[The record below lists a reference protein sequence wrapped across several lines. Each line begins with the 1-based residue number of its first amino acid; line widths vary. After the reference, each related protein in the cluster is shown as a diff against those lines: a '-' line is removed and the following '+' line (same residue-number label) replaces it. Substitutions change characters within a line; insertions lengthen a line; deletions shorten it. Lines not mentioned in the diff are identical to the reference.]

1 MKKLQNKISVRF
13 FILILVTMTVT
24 YISTIYLTSRQFH
37 KTLLERLDDSSR
49 GIEIEIENI
58 RQDLFLRT
66 KAISEN
72 ENITRA
78 VNDNDRHTLLYLL
91 GDVKNAIG
99 ADIVTAID
107 SNGIVMARAHSPA
120 EYGDDISGDEI
131 FQKVKR
137 GEYHIDIGRGISGIE
152 LEISVPVMMKDK
164 IIGELHIGK
173 LVDYGFIKRLKDEYG
188 LDIIVADKTRLQA
201 TTFTNPRIIGDPD
214 LRNLSSQIQTHK
226 DSITREICLADE
238 EYYVVGKPILSNNKQ
253 MVGEYFLA
261 ISQKPIHRTMRMLNI
276 LFLLVTALLLLVCL
290 FVSHRI
296 SVKIGKP
303 LTILSMA
310 ALEAAKGD
318 LSIKVEVTSDDE
330 VGILAESFN
339 TMTDN
344 LSKTTTSIQ
353 NLEAEIQKRK
363 KAEEEIKQAKEQYE
377 TLVSNMP
384 EAIYSA
390 LADEKGTSMFMSA
403 RWGQWTGYDTNDPE
417 IWQKSVH
424 PDDRERT
431 IKVYLEAAKEKKD
444 YIIDYRLVHKDS
456 GQVHWVWDHSSPI
469 IDEKG
474 NVVRFDGI
482 VADIT
487 DRKQAEEERD
497 RLLKTIQIINE
508 NLQSIVYVASHDLR
522 SPLVNIEGFSG
533 ELGETCLQLKQ
544 MLDDSSID
552 DDLKQKL
559 LMLLDED
566 ITESIKFITA
576 GASKMALLLEGLLQV
591 SRIGTTTVEI
601 KPVDMDKLMND
612 IHQAMEFQVKKA
624 GVELIVEH
632 VPDCFGDKAMTNQ
645 IFSNILGNA
654 LKYLDPKRQGRI
666 HISGRTENEMSVY
679 CVEDNGIG
687 IDPSH
692 QKRIF
697 EIFQRLN
704 PDDDAG
710 GEGLGLAIVVRILD
724 RQNGHIWL
732 ESEPG
737 KGSKFYVSLPGI

>member
-1 MKKLQNKISVRF
+1 LSFAVAPVIDAGYANLYCR
-13 FILILVTMTVT
+13 
-24 YISTIYLTSRQFH
+24 
-37 KTLLERLDDSSR
+37 D
-49 GIEIEIENI
+49 
-58 RQDLFLRT
+58 
-66 KAISEN
+66 
-72 ENITRA
+72 IT
-78 VNDNDRHTLLYLL
+78 
-91 GDVKNAIG
+91 
-99 ADIVTAID
+99 
-107 SNGIVMARAHSPA
+107 
-120 EYGDDISGDEI
+120 E
-131 FQKVKR
+131 
-137 GEYHIDIGRGISGIE
+137 
-152 LEISVPVMMKDK
+152 
-164 IIGELHIGK
+164 
-173 LVDYGFIKRLKDEYG
+173 
-188 LDIIVADKTRLQA
+188 
-201 TTFTNPRIIGDPD
+201 
-214 LRNLSSQIQTHK
+214 
-226 DSITREICLADE
+226 
-238 EYYVVGKPILSNNKQ
+238 
-253 MVGEYFLA
+253 
-261 ISQKPIHRTMRMLNI
+261 
-276 LFLLVTALLLLVCL
+276 
-290 FVSHRI
+290 
-296 SVKIGKP
+296 
-303 LTILSMA
+303 
-310 ALEAAKGD
+310 
-318 LSIKVEVTSDDE
+318 
-330 VGILAESFN
+330 
-339 TMTDN
+339 
-344 LSKTTTSIQ
+344 
-353 NLEAEIQKRK
+353 RK
-363 KAEEEIKQAKEQYE
+363 KAEEE
-377 TLVSNMP
+377 
-384 EAIYSA
+384 
-390 LADEKGTSMFMSA
+390 
-403 RWGQWTGYDTNDPE
+403 
-417 IWQKSVH
+417 
-424 PDDRERT
+424 RE
-431 IKVYLEAAKEKKD
+431 
-444 YIIDYRLVHKDS
+444 
-456 GQVHWVWDHSSPI
+456 
-469 IDEKG
+469 
-474 NVVRFDGI
+474 
-482 VADIT
+482 
-487 DRKQAEEERD
+487 

-601 KPVDMDKLMND
+601 KPLDMDKLMND

-687 IDPSH
+687 IDPAH